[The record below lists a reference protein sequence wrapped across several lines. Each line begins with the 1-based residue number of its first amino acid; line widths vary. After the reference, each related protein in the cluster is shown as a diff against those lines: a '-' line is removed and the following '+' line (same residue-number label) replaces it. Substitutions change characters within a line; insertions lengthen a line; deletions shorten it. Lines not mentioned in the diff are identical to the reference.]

1 MNINENPLV
10 LLGARA
16 PAREKIFQSVKK
28 FQTKI
33 WRIHLDII
41 CVHVKFRRKL
51 IYCMACVKN
60 IKGCLVKNNF

>member
-16 PAREKIFQSVKK
+16 PASEKIFQSVKK

-33 WRIHLDII
+33 WRIHLDIYM
-41 CVHVKFRRKL
+41 CARHVSEKTDIFV
-51 IYCMACVKN
+51 ACVKK